1 MEAAISDVAMLLQ
14 EAVLFP
20 ESITTEQ
27 QSLVLVKRL
36 LAISVSCITY
46 MRGLFPE
53 SSYGTRY
60 LDDLCLKILRED
72 KSCLGSLQIVKW
84 IQGCFDALEK
94 QYIYTNPECQLPL
107 VKDGSWNLP
116 GQQES
121 SAVFNHGEFVAGL
134 CSKDVKQASRLLL
147 RTLYLLMQDLGPLP
161 NDITLS
167 MKLLY
172 YNDVTPKDY
181 QPPGFKEDGS
191 PGDLLFAGD
200 PVNLKVGSVSTNFH
214 FIKVR
219 VTTEKKRVRKAD
231 SNLIQKNGPTEIS
244 HQGLDC
250 EEEEEEE
257 ETTMNHCCPVRADSI
272 EHEGDKSDTHPGR
285 KTEASSSCL
294 EDTGSEKKRGI
305 KEMDGMPCSRACQ
318 ELARWNRTSFDIHVL
333 INLLNLAFSQEEV
346 IGPEKKRKK
355 TSKEGEPVL
364 VYRDHRL
371 FNCCDVDVLN
381 LPSHSQFTLDRKTK
395 LHVPV
400 VRSSAGM
407 QKTLQLG
414 DIDCIWVTLIAT
426 ALLKLPYP

>member
-1 MEAAISDVAMLLQ
+1 
-14 EAVLFP
+14 LFP

-36 LAISVSCITY
+36 LAVSVSCITY

-60 LDDLCLKILRED
+60 LDDLSLKILRED

-94 QYIYTNPECQLPL
+94 QYVSVFFTFQWSVLSLLKTVTEMYQFKFKYKKNVPQMDI
-107 VKDGSWNLP
+107 
-116 GQQES
+116 S
-121 SAVFNHGEFVAGL
+121 SNHREFVAGP

-161 NDITLS
+161 NDVTLS

-181 QPPGFKEDGS
+181 QPPGFQEDGS

-200 PVNLKVGSVSTNFH
+200 PINLRVGSVSTDFH
-214 FIKVR
+214 FMKVR
-219 VTTEKKRVRKAD
+219 VTAEKKRVRKAD

-250 EEEEEEE
+250 EEEDEEEE
-257 ETTMNHCCPVRADSI
+257 ST
-272 EHEGDKSDTHPGR
+272 K
-285 KTEASSSCL
+285 
-294 EDTGSEKKRGI
+294 
-305 KEMDGMPCSRACQ
+305 
-318 ELARWNRTSFDIHVL
+318 

-346 IGPEKKRKK
+346 IGPEKKRKV
-355 TSKEGEPVL
+355 SEPE
-364 VYRDHRL
+364 
-371 FNCCDVDVLN
+371 
-381 LPSHSQFTLDRKTK
+381 
-395 LHVPV
+395 
-400 VRSSAGM
+400 
-407 QKTLQLG
+407 
-414 DIDCIWVTLIAT
+414 
-426 ALLKLPYP
+426 KLPLNGRK

>member
-1 MEAAISDVAMLLQ
+1 
-14 EAVLFP
+14 LFP
-20 ESITTEQ
+20 ESISTEQ

-36 LAISVSCITY
+36 LAISMSCITY

-94 QYIYTNPECQLPL
+94 QYVNLRFYALNSNPTVTEMYQFKFKYKKKVPQM
-107 VKDGSWNLP
+107 DI
-116 GQQES
+116 S
-121 SAVFNHGEFVAGL
+121 SNHREFVAGL

-200 PVNLKVGSVSTNFH
+200 PVNLRVGSVSTDFH
-214 FIKVR
+214 LMKVK

-231 SNLIQKNGPTEIS
+231 SNLIQNNGPTEIS

-257 ETTMNHCCPVRADSI
+257 STKV
-272 EHEGDKSDTHPGR
+272 
-285 KTEASSSCL
+285 
-294 EDTGSEKKRGI
+294 
-305 KEMDGMPCSRACQ
+305 
-318 ELARWNRTSFDIHVL
+318 
-333 INLLNLAFSQEEV
+333 NLLNLAFSQEEV
-346 IGPEKKRKK
+346 VGPKKKRKV
-355 TSKEGEPVL
+355 SEPEKL
-364 VYRDHRL
+364 T
-371 FNCCDVDVLN
+371 LN
-381 LPSHSQFTLDRKTK
+381 SRK
-395 LHVPV
+395 
-400 VRSSAGM
+400 
-407 QKTLQLG
+407 
-414 DIDCIWVTLIAT
+414 
-426 ALLKLPYP
+426 

>member
-1 MEAAISDVAMLLQ
+1 MTAQQLLKQ
-14 EAVLFP
+14 KKKPSKEAVLFP

-94 QYIYTNPECQLPL
+94 QYTVTEMYQFKFKYKKKVPQMDI
-107 VKDGSWNLP
+107 
-116 GQQES
+116 S
-121 SAVFNHGEFVAGL
+121 SNHREFVAGL

-200 PVNLKVGSVSTNFH
+200 PMSLKVGSVSTDFH
-214 FIKVR
+214 FMKVR

-244 HQGLDC
+244 YQGLDC
-250 EEEEEEE
+250 EEEEEE
-257 ETTMNHCCPVRADSI
+257 TTKNHPCPVRADSN
-272 EHEGDKSDTHPGR
+272 EHEGDNSDTHSGR
-285 KTEASSSCL
+285 KTEPSSFCL
-294 EDTGSEKKRGI
+294 EDTGSKKKKRGI
-305 KEMDGMPCSRACQ
+305 KETDGMPCSRACQ
-318 ELARWNRTSFDIHVL
+318 E

-346 IGPEKKRKK
+346 IGPEKKRKV
-355 TSKEGEPVL
+355 SEPEKL
-364 VYRDHRL
+364 L
-371 FNCCDVDVLN
+371 LN
-381 LPSHSQFTLDRKTK
+381 SRK
-395 LHVPV
+395 LC
-400 VRSSAGM
+400 SF
-407 QKTLQLG
+407 
-414 DIDCIWVTLIAT
+414 
-426 ALLKLPYP
+426 

>member
-1 MEAAISDVAMLLQ
+1 
-14 EAVLFP
+14 LFP
-20 ESITTEQ
+20 ECITTEQ
-27 QSLVLVKRL
+27 QSLGLVKRL
-36 LAISVSCITY
+36 LAISMSCITY

-94 QYIYTNPECQLPL
+94 QY
-107 VKDGSWNLP
+107 VS
-116 GQQES
+116 
-121 SAVFNHGEFVAGL
+121 VFFTLLMEFTEMYQFRFKYKKKEPQMDICSNHRELVAGL

-161 NDITLS
+161 SDITLS

-200 PVNLKVGSVSTNFH
+200 PINLRVGSVSTNFH
-214 FIKVR
+214 FMRVR

-257 ETTMNHCCPVRADSI
+257 
-272 EHEGDKSDTHPGR
+272 
-285 KTEASSSCL
+285 
-294 EDTGSEKKRGI
+294 
-305 KEMDGMPCSRACQ
+305 SR
-318 ELARWNRTSFDIHVL
+318 E
-333 INLLNLAFSQEEV
+333 INLLNLAFSQEEAV
-346 IGPEKKRKK
+346 GPEKKRKV
-355 TSKEGEPVL
+355 SEPEK
-364 VYRDHRL
+364 RP
-371 FNCCDVDVLN
+371 LN
-381 LPSHSQFTLDRKTK
+381 GRK
-395 LHVPV
+395 
-400 VRSSAGM
+400 
-407 QKTLQLG
+407 
-414 DIDCIWVTLIAT
+414 
-426 ALLKLPYP
+426 